1 MADISFQSER
11 LFSIWECEAPAEAI
25 RTGFRPSQLGRSLA
39 LPWLVLLFCISSA
52 LAADLSPSF
61 EKDVRPIVVEQ
72 CISCHNPEKKKG
84 DLDLTPFETTKQ
96 VLADEAIWQGVA
108 EKIKSNSMPPKRTE
122 KRPTDDQKKI
132 VLGWITAHIESGE
145 ADCGKIATDRNNR
158 FYRGYVMSRRL
169 TRTEYNNTIRDLVG
183 IDLHVDEMLPA
194 DGAGGEGF
202 DTNGNALFVSAIS
215 LEKYL
220 HAADIVMRAVLPD
233 GGPLNFP
240 IRDAHDRILSALPG
254 ANISSHEAAQR
265 IVAAFGVRAFRRPL
279 ANSEID
285 RFLTFFDRA
294 QSRGDSFEASIRLAL
309 KAMLISPNFLFL
321 VEPLP
326 SEVGVYELGDYQI
339 ATRLS
344 YFLWSSMP
352 DDPLLKLAGEG
363 RLHDESILRA
373 QIERMLRDPRSIAL
387 AQNFACQW
395 LGITALGGATR
406 PDSTRFPQF
415 DDDLIAAERQ
425 ELVLFFDSI
434 IREDRSL
441 LDLIDAD
448 YTFANQKLA
457 RLYNLPALKG
467 TEMRRVALADHT
479 RGGVLGM
486 AATLTAT
493 SYPLRTSP
501 VLRGKWVL
509 EQLLGERIPPPP
521 PTVPQLPQD
530 DHQTDGISFRQRLEQ
545 HRSNPECA
553 ACHSRMDPI
562 GFGLENFDAIGRW
575 RTSLGTEPVDASGVL
590 TDGQRFS
597 GPQELKRILIQKKS
611 QFLANFS
618 RKIAGYALGR
628 ELNKFDQCVLNDA
641 ALALQGS
648 DNRPSALIETIVL
661 SKPFLYR
668 YATK

>member
-521 PTVPQLPQD
+521 PTVPQ
-530 DHQTDGISFRQRLEQ
+530 
-545 HRSNPECA
+545 
-553 ACHSRMDPI
+553 
-562 GFGLENFDAIGRW
+562 
-575 RTSLGTEPVDASGVL
+575 
-590 TDGQRFS
+590 
-597 GPQELKRILIQKKS
+597 
-611 QFLANFS
+611 
-618 RKIAGYALGR
+618 
-628 ELNKFDQCVLNDA
+628 
-641 ALALQGS
+641 
-648 DNRPSALIETIVL
+648 
-661 SKPFLYR
+661 
-668 YATK
+668 